1 MSDTAG
7 SDVEPIVDIL
17 EACICMLLIKGYCFL
32 KHAFSFKHTSNL
44 KYTYYFEINHPQ
56 SVKLDFCFKQNYPKF

>member
-17 EACICMLLIKGYCFL
+17 EACICMLLIKGYWL
-32 KHAFSFKHTSNL
+32 PLNTFKSKCVEVLSNSL
-44 KYTYYFEINHPQ
+44 PVMNCP
-56 SVKLDFCFKQNYPKF
+56 

>member
-7 SDVEPIVDIL
+7 SDVELIVDIL

-32 KHAFSFKHTSNL
+32 KHAF
-44 KYTYYFEINHPQ
+44 
-56 SVKLDFCFKQNYPKF
+56 